1 MTRSQETGRAERNII
16 PVGCDGK
23 EKDMTVLT
31 KSLAGSK
38 ASELIRA
45 ALFSALIGGALLF
58 VAGHAQSATLHEAAH
73 DIRHATGFPCH

>member
-1 MTRSQETGRAERNII
+1 MTTSTKTLATSRA
-16 PVGCDGK
+16 
-23 EKDMTVLT
+23 
-31 KSLAGSK
+31 A
-38 ASELIRA
+38 ELIRA

>member
-1 MTRSQETGRAERNII
+1 MTTS
-16 PVGCDGK
+16 
-23 EKDMTVLT
+23 T
-31 KSLAGSK
+31 KTLATSG
-38 ASELIRA
+38 AAELIRA